1 MLEAGPKVRLLI
13 YPAFMTVTEA
23 AVTSH
28 IHIININ
35 AVETHTDVGN
45 VKTG

>member
-23 AVTSH
+23 V
-28 IHIININ
+28 ININ